1 MSGGRKWGKVENSV
15 DNLTTKMFIGEFQ
28 HTLDNK
34 GRVQVPVKFRP
45 RFADGAVVTRG
56 LDDSLFLYT
65 KVEWQK
71 IAEKISALPLS
82 KSSARSFS
90 RLMLAGAME
99 IELDKQ
105 GRMMLPAYL
114 RKFAD
119 LSKNLIFAGL
129 YSRVEIWDEK
139 KWRSYQEEMEGSVS
153 EITEDLNDL
162 GL

>member
-1 MSGGRKWGKVENSV
+1 
-15 DNLTTKMFIGEFQ
+15 MFIGEFQ

-71 IAEKISALPLS
+71 IAEKIAALPLS
-82 KSSARSFS
+82 KNSARSFS

-105 GRMMLPAYL
+105 GRMMLPSYL
-114 RKFAD
+114 RKFAGLNKD
-119 LSKNLIFAGL
+119 LIFAGL